1 VVVALT
7 ATAAPPVRE
16 DIVRHLGMRDAA
28 QVVAGFDRPNLW
40 LEVRRYTEDA
50 QKRTA
55 VLEQAVA
62 EPKPGLVYTATR
74 KDAEALAAALRGHGV
89 AAASYH
95 AGMKSS
101 ARKAV
106 HDGFLDDELEV
117 VVATSA
123 FGMGI
128 DKPNVRFVL
137 HASVP
142 ESVDAYY
149 QEVGRA
155 GRDGQPATAVLFYR
169 SEDLGLRRFFSSGG
183 ADPDVLAGV
192 ATALRDSDGPLT
204 RADLRTA
211 LAVSPQRVARAVNL
225 LGQVGAVRARGRSRT
240 ALRYSGG
247 EVADAVAAAAEVA
260 EARKR
265 IDQSRIEM
273 MRGYAE
279 TLGCRR
285 EYLLGYFGE
294 SYPAP
299 CDGCDAC
306 AAGGPA
312 ATAAAAP
319 GGAVPDP
326 GPYPLNTRVRHVEW
340 GEGVVMREEPDR
352 VTVLFEDVGYRT
364 LSLATVEEQD
374 LLAVVGT

>member
-1 VVVALT
+1 
-7 ATAAPPVRE
+7 
-16 DIVRHLGMRDAA
+16 VRHLGMRDAA

-183 ADPDVLAGV
+183 ADPDALAGV

-211 LAVSPQRVARAVNL
+211 LGVSPQRVARAVNL

-294 SYPAP
+294 SYPAS

-326 GPYPLNTRVRHVEW
+326 GPYALNTRVRHVEW